1 MKKIV
6 LFLIALTSYAF
17 AITFNNLPVTLNSNG
32 LKIGDDAPKF
42 YAVDIEFQEVE
53 VGGKKEKVQVIAF
66 IPSLDTGTCRLEA
79 IAFNNKIA
87 RLKNVELTI
96 VSKDL
101 PFSQA
106 KFCRDHSI
114 TNIQTVSDYK
124 DDNHVLRYGATI
136 SAPQFL
142 EGLFGRI
149 VYIVDTNGKIAY
161 VQKVQEISDEP
172 NYDEVLKA
180 LQKID

>member
-1 MKKIV
+1 MRNILFV
-6 LFLIALTSYAF
+6 LLAYTTYLS

-32 LKIGDDAPKF
+32 LKVGDDAPRF

-53 VGGKKEKVQVIAF
+53 IGGKKDKVQIIAF

-79 IAFNNKIA
+79 VAFNNKIA
-87 RLKNVELTI
+87 TMKNVNLTI

-106 KFCRDHSI
+106 KFCRDNSI

-124 DDNHVLRYGATI
+124 DDNHVLRYGVTI

-142 EGLFGRI
+142 EGLFGRVI
-149 VYIVDTNGKIAY
+149 YIVDTKGKIAY
-161 VQKVQEISDEP
+161 VQKVEEISLEP

-180 LQKID
+180 LKTID